1 MNSRVFL
8 GRSGFEWNFFL
19 KFYLSGL
26 IWAGAATATAQ
37 AQGIRAGAQLSGV
50 KLGPA
55 HYAYTLTLENTAAS
69 TSDIQMFWFG
79 WEAGEAD
86 FLTSEPTS
94 IQTPAG
100 WTSVV
105 EGGGADDGY
114 SVQFVTFTTPL
125 KPGSSVTFTFDS
137 PDSPKI
143 MAGPASLYPEYATLT
158 SQVYSAHAADGLQD
172 LFVAQIVSPPTA
184 GLGTLGARFDGP
196 NLVLTWNAGT
206 NVVLQ
211 QSSSVSPANWTTV
224 AGTSGVGYFM
234 ATNVSSKAPAFYRLA
249 TQ

>member
-1 MNSRVFL
+1 MNSRFFL
-8 GRSGFEWNFFL
+8 GRSGFEWNVL
-19 KFYLSGL
+19 RTLGLSGL
-26 IWAGAATATAQ
+26 ALAGAATATAQ
-37 AQGIRAGAQLSGV
+37 PLSILAAAQLSGV
-50 KLGPA
+50 SEGRGDFS
-55 HYAYTLTLENTAAS
+55 YTLTLENTAAS

-86 FLTSEPTS
+86 FLTSEPTL
-94 IQTPAG
+94 IQTPSG

-114 SVQFVTFTTPL
+114 SIQFVTFTTPL
-125 KPGSSVTFTFDS
+125 KPGSSATFTFHS

-158 SQVYSAHAADGLQD
+158 SQVYSAHAADGLQE
-172 LFVAQIVSPPTA
+172 LFVAQLVLPPTA
-184 GLGTLGARFDGP
+184 GLGTLGAQFEGP
-196 NLVLTWNAGT
+196 NLVLTWSAGA

-211 QSSSVSPANWTTV
+211 QSSSLSPANWTTV
-224 AGTSGVGYFM
+224 AGTAGVGFFM
-234 ATNVSSKAPAFYRLA
+234 VTDASSKDPVFYRLS